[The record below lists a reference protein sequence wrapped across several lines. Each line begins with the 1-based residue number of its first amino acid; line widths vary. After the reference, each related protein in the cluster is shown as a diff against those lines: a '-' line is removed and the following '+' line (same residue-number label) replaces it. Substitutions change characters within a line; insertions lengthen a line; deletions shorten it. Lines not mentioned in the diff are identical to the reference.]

1 MFKVNNKN
9 IRTTSEGLKLRI
21 RNLTVEKW
29 SYFNEATSSPM
40 SKVKLCQTL
49 SIYTSIQGCLCVH
62 LMNSYNTI
70 CTAFLNITVSSQQ

>member
-9 IRTTSEGLKLRI
+9 IRTTSEGLKLRT

-40 SKVKLCQTL
+40 SKAKLSQTL
-49 SIYTSIQGCLCVH
+49 SKYTSIQGCLCVH
-62 LMNSYNTI
+62 LMNSDNTI
-70 CTAFLNITVSSQQ
+70 CTVFLNITVSSQQ